1 MKLGAHCCNLR
12 EGEASS
18 VSWKKL
24 PFGKLMNFT
33 VEIYLFIKTT

>member
-1 MKLGAHCCNLR
+1 MKLGARCYNLR
-12 EGEASS
+12 KGEVSS
-18 VSWKKL
+18 ISWKKL